1 MRVVGLV
8 AEGQERDG
16 ILGSIQFVR
25 HRREPGT
32 WMFGHWRVSSPQ
44 RRAGVGRLLVCEG
57 LRRLPEIRRLY
68 SFVEWNNE
76 ASIAAHNRLA
86 FEAAPELWGRAALGP
101 LSTLGPPPPAMRLD
115 RVRTRGSEFVRS
127 LFLRSMGPL
136 WSGLFPGLSS
146 RGDPGPACAP
156 WDLRG
161 RLTLLWRK
169 MSTRAWSAGASDGP
183 KALLVRTGRDATL
196 YLDPAECDPGLLAR
210 VALAMLSIG
219 FERGQEVEL
228 RGLSRGL
235 VERGG
240 PIRAQILMGL
250 TEVGSLRREAN

>member
-1 MRVVGLV
+1 MRVVGMV
-8 AEGQERDG
+8 AEEPEHKE

-25 HRREPGT
+25 HRRQPGT

-57 LRRLPEIRRLY
+57 LRLLPEIQRLY
-68 SFVEWNNE
+68 SFVEWNND
-76 ASIAAHNRLA
+76 ASIAAHTRLG
-86 FEAAPELWGRAALGP
+86 FQAAPELWGRAALGP
-101 LSTLGPPPPAMRLD
+101 LSTLGPPPPAVRLD
-115 RVRTRGSEFVRS
+115 RVPPRGPRFVRS
-127 LFLRSMGPL
+127 LFRRSMGPL
-136 WSGLFPGLSS
+136 WCALFPGPASS
-146 RGDPGPACAP
+146 GDPGPACAP

-161 RLTLLWRK
+161 WLSVIWRR
-169 MSTRAWSAGASDGP
+169 MSTRAWSATTPERVEAI
-183 KALLVRTGRDATL
+183 LVRTGRNATVF
-196 YLDPAECDPGLLAR
+196 LDPEKCAPGLLAR

-228 RGLSRGL
+228 RGLSRGI

-250 TEVGSLRREAN
+250 TEVGSLRREMI